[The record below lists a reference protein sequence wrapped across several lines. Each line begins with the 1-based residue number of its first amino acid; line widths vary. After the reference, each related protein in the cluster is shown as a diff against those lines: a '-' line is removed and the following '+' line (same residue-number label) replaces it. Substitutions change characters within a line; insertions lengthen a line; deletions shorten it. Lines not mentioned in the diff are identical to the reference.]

1 MPYFRQLAMRPGAY
15 ETADGRQLLLT
26 QNDLARCR
34 ANTLALLARGW
45 RVPVFLGH
53 VELATEEGGPQL
65 EDGPQLEAEPL
76 PQGPPRLEAPR
87 NSPRWLGRQGSSTAV
102 GWLHDVTVEP
112 DGSLAHVVYLQRD
125 YLWQIKRARLRHT
138 SPEIRPAFTTAAG
151 ETLGPIIAHIAL
163 TRRPLCRGQ
172 TRLTFVRMKHK
183 HNFFQPTDAL
193 TKGNDMTPEPQ
204 PMPEATPAIDEP
216 HAPAQPETD
225 LAESAS
231 PTLDRVTLADRIRRS
246 RKLPRRLRERL
257 CEFVETLQFSADAQG
272 EPVVPVA
279 EAVSMI
285 EAAVPEHLQL
295 DEDDEELEESPHP
308 RGEDFFRGHSSGIS
322 DDEADR
328 IAAEQLAASG
338 FGPTS

>member
-1 MPYFRQLAMRPGAY
+1 MPYYRQLAMRPGAY
-15 ETADGRQLLLT
+15 ETSDGRQLFLSER
-26 QNDLARCR
+26 DLARCR
-34 ANTLALLARGW
+34 DNTLRLLARGW

-53 VELATEEGGPQL
+53 VELQDEEGGPQL
-65 EDGPQLEAEPL
+65 EEEPL

-87 NSPRWLGRQGSSTAV
+87 NSPRWLGRQGCSTAV

-112 DGSLAHVVYLQRD
+112 DGSLAHVIYLQRD
-125 YLWQIKRARLRHT
+125 YLWQIKRERLRHT
-138 SPEIRPAFTTAAG
+138 SPEIRPTFIAAG

-172 TRLTFVRMKHK
+172 TRLTFVRMQHQ
-183 HNFFQPTDAL
+183 HNYFQSSASFM
-193 TKGNDMTPEPQ
+193 KGNDMTPEPT
-204 PMPEATPAIDEP
+204 TPDISPAVEEELA
-216 HAPAQPETD
+216 APPQPETD
-225 LAESAS
+225 IAASDARPTPLDRTTLAE
-231 PTLDRVTLADRIRRS
+231 RIRRS
-246 RKLPRRLRERL
+246 RKLPRGLRERL

-295 DEDDEELEESPHP
+295 DDELEEPAHP

-322 DDEADR
+322 DEDADR

-338 FGPTS
+338 FGPTA